1 MIKIKKFDFKIG
13 CPVFLHHK
21 EDIERLTRIIESH
34 GISEK
39 KVDPAHELLGITE
52 ILLVCSSYDEQNEDC
67 ENCHFILNLRRE
79 TARMIINAN
88 GIMNEHGHP
97 LGDRFGLFSRIDP

>member
-13 CPVFLHHK
+13 CPVFLSYK

-39 KVDPAHELLGITE
+39 KMDPAHKILGITE
-52 ILLVCSSYDEQNEDC
+52 TLLACSNYDELNEDC

-79 TARMIINAN
+79 TSRMIIDVN
-88 GIMNEHGHP
+88 GIMNEHAYP
-97 LGDRFGLFSRIDP
+97 